1 MIKVFNKTLDLQKF
15 LNGKDSIGFVPT
27 MGNLHLGHLSLLSES
42 LKFCKTNVISIFINP
57 TQFSQGEDF
66 NKYPRTLEEDID
78 KIQSLDSPEHEII
91 IYAPDSE
98 IEIYPHGKKVID
110 AVGPCHILEGA
121 LRPGHFDG
129 MATVVKRLFEIV
141 PANKAYFGKKDYQ
154 QLTIIK
160 ELVKIYEFNTEIIGL
175 PIIREE
181 SGLAM
186 SSRNGYLSQEEKGEA
201 LTLRQALLSLKAE
214 IELKKPI
221 ADIQNTIKTILADKR
236 FNYLEL
242 CHQESLETVEHYSNK
257 MILLGNFQVKATKIL
272 DNIEIQGME

>member
-1 MIKVFNKTLDLQKF
+1 MIKVFHKTLDLQNF

-42 LKFCKTNVISIFINP
+42 LKYCKTNVISIFINP

-66 NKYPRTLEEDID
+66 NKYPRTLEADID
-78 KIQSLDSPEHEII
+78 KIKSLDTSEHEII

-98 IEIYPHGKKVID
+98 LEIYPHGKKVID

-141 PANKAYFGKKDYQ
+141 PANKAFFGKKDYQ

-160 ELVKIYEFNTEIIGL
+160 EYEFNTEIIGL

-201 LTLRQALLSLKAE
+201 LSLRQALLSLKAE

-221 ADIQNTIKTILADKR
+221 ADIQNSIKTILADKR

>member
-1 MIKVFNKTLDLQKF
+1 MIKVFHKTLDLQNF

-42 LKFCKTNVISIFINP
+42 LKYCKTNVISIFINP

-66 NKYPRTLEEDID
+66 NKYPRTLEADID
-78 KIQSLDSPEHEII
+78 KIKSLDTSEHEII

-98 IEIYPHGKKVID
+98 LEIYPHGKKVID

-141 PANKAYFGKKDYQ
+141 PANKAFFGKKDYQ

-160 ELVKIYEFNTEIIGL
+160 ELVKKYEFNTEIIGL

-201 LTLRQALLSLKAE
+201 LSLRQALLSLKAE

-221 ADIQNTIKTILADKR
+221 ADIQNSIKTILADKR